1 MTRQQ
6 IHRTNQAKND
16 NSSAGGIF
24 QRAAV
29 HYVEAKELQQDEVS
43 NTESLPVIQPKLKI
57 GAVGDKYEQEAD
69 RVARQ
74 VVSQVNAST
83 GQAVQGEVVPQEEDE
98 QLRMTPIVQRQ
109 LGTDTDETEQKIAKN
124 QENNLISIDV
134 NQYPANA
141 GIIQRFKDPET
152 DEEVNIAEI
161 KYYGKVLDYLKLIQ
175 EKKLRVTVGEFRDL
189 IFKKQE
195 LSATIG
201 EQIKASNIEGM
212 EQANAEDAGLKY
224 YHRVSQEDIEANEE
238 EVESYL
244 YETNDTMNDDQIA
257 ELISKEKN
265 FEIGYA
271 NPNYFERLSKFTW
284 RLRPKVSASKGIKE
298 FINPS
303 KGKTIIECQ
312 ATAQAIFY
320 HTILNAIGSEKF
332 DATFGS
338 QEVDILPSKRLL
350 IQMDMDSKNPLNN
363 YLEDFKPGLDAD
375 ETVELEIDEK
385 MALSNKPNSRPAKVG
400 GWYYIK
406 NHQLYNIRHSQGIWG
421 GENVIYTGRNEGGN
435 HVFSG
440 FGLSNRTEKEMA
452 EYLADEFNAPPSA
465 EEIELICLRP
475 PQYLSLALPV
485 LGDLSSI
492 QSIPTLTQKTLQRLQ
507 VLWNHQG
514 KKQLPELKNLPGH
527 EQNIAK
533 IFLIELLIGT
543 TLQQPITRSDI
554 LTTFKLSEISN
565 KSQELPVEIGRW
577 ETGLSHISLTW
588 TNSSIKKT
596 TIHNILDI
604 FCKKYNLINRPELIP
619 IFQKLNNKDVGAKT
633 NFDVKQNDIFLFPL
647 PSRISKF
654 YNVAGGFQSVGS
666 KILSEDKIKQL
677 GGIT

>member
-43 NTESLPVIQPKLKI
+43 ETRFFSESRFHHDFTKVPVNTESLPVIQPKLKI

-83 GQAVQGEVVPQEEDE
+83 GQGVQGEVAPQEEDE

-175 EKKLRVTVGEFRDL
+175 EKKLRV
-189 IFKKQE
+189 
-195 LSATIG
+195 
-201 EQIKASNIEGM
+201 
-212 EQANAEDAGLKY
+212 
-224 YHRVSQEDIEANEE
+224 
-238 EVESYL
+238 
-244 YETNDTMNDDQIA
+244 
-257 ELISKEKN
+257 
-265 FEIGYA
+265 
-271 NPNYFERLSKFTW
+271 
-284 RLRPKVSASKGIKE
+284 
-298 FINPS
+298 
-303 KGKTIIECQ
+303 
-312 ATAQAIFY
+312 
-320 HTILNAIGSEKF
+320 
-332 DATFGS
+332 
-338 QEVDILPSKRLL
+338 
-350 IQMDMDSKNPLNN
+350 
-363 YLEDFKPGLDAD
+363 
-375 ETVELEIDEK
+375 
-385 MALSNKPNSRPAKVG
+385 
-400 GWYYIK
+400 
-406 NHQLYNIRHSQGIWG
+406 
-421 GENVIYTGRNEGGN
+421 
-435 HVFSG
+435 
-440 FGLSNRTEKEMA
+440 
-452 EYLADEFNAPPSA
+452 
-465 EEIELICLRP
+465 
-475 PQYLSLALPV
+475 
-485 LGDLSSI
+485 
-492 QSIPTLTQKTLQRLQ
+492 
-507 VLWNHQG
+507 
-514 KKQLPELKNLPGH
+514 
-527 EQNIAK
+527 
-533 IFLIELLIGT
+533 T

-633 NFDVKQNDIFLFPL
+633 NFDVKQYDIFLFPL